1 MSLSN
6 KEKRYLYLL
15 QQYEFACS
23 KLASILDEKSDIEK
37 RITRQRANVDHAR
50 NKLGRANLPKL
61 KELLK

>member
-6 KEKRYLYLL
+6 KEKRDLYLL

-23 KLASILDEKSDIEK
+23 KLASILVEKSDIEK
-37 RITRQRANVDHAR
+37 RITRQRQKVDYAR
-50 NKLGRANLPKL
+50 QALGRTSIPKL